1 MRKVKK
7 KTIFDKLKEKISTIN
22 FKKNN
27 TRNRTRNTKSKE
39 SLEKVKGKQVVKK
52 KGNTYKSKTNTK
64 KKTITKPKRSIWK
77 KILTIILIIGI
88 VGVLLMTLFFGYI
101 ALSAPKFSEKAFDV
115 KDQTVVYDVNGEI
128 IATLGAQ
135 KRESVSYDELPQ
147 VLIDAIIATEDSRFF
162 QHNGVDLPRFIKAT
176 ILQLLGRDA
185 GGASTLTMQ
194 AVKNNL
200 TKKDTLEKNK
210 IQKIIRKFQD
220 VYLAVFKVEK
230 EYSKEEIIELYV
242 NNYNLG
248 ANIYGVQEASKYYFG
263 KNVSELTLPEASL
276 IAGLFQAPNAYDP
289 YLHPEKAEARR
300 NIVLNLMYK
309 HGYITEEQRD
319 IAKSIPVTTLLS
331 KTNSSLNKYIGYIDT
346 VVDEVEKR
354 TGDNPYLVSMNIY
367 STLDPEKQD
376 IIEDINNGVTY
387 KWYNDV
393 AQAGIAVID
402 VKTGA
407 IVAVGAGRNKTTE
420 RSWNYATM
428 IKRHPGSTAKPIFD
442 YGPAIEYLNWSS
454 GQTVVDDTYTYSGG
468 GKIKNWDNGF
478 KGVMTAREALA
489 SSRNIPALY
498 TFQQVEQKDIKEF
511 VTNLGITPEYEGNTI
526 VESHSIGGFNGTS
539 PVDLA
544 AAYAAFARGGT
555 YIEPYSFTK
564 IEYVKTN
571 ETYTVKPKKVKAM
584 EESTAYIINKMLQR
598 SVTGNYISTTVPSG
612 TDVAGKSGTSTID
625 EAKIKALGIKKSVI
639 GDVWQVTYTPDY
651 AISLWYG
658 YKDLT
663 KENYLT
669 NTEGGPARRNI
680 TKLLTKGIFKP
691 NSKWEQPSSVV
702 TAKIEL
708 GSDPLV
714 LASEFT
720 PSGLVS
726 EEYFKKGT
734 QPTEV
739 STRFS
744 QLENPTN
751 LKYSAGTDS
760 VTLTW
765 DPIKTPDAI
774 NEEYL
779 TKYFSSNVY
788 KHWGNK
794 YLNQRLAY
802 NANNIGTLGY
812 SIYIETPSGLQ
823 YLANTTNTS
832 YTYTGYIDTSAK
844 FVIKSQYSIFT
855 ANQSSG
861 AEINVVANTSGGNSN
876 TTPTNPTTTTPS
888 SEWKVSNKLS
898 NCISHNTYKY
908 QDINQVSLIE
918 NGQQVTSNYQVKDT
932 CTEQTTNTVMSC
944 DALDPSLN
952 YTLTRKVIYKNNSKD
967 ISTITI
973 SNSCP

>member
-1 MRKVKK
+1 MKKETYNVEKTK
-7 KTIFDKLKEKISTIN
+7 KTKKAKITKTNKPKSEKLTKITN
-22 FKKNN
+22 MAK
-27 TRNRTRNTKSKE
+27 NTKSEVGNEVNKF
-39 SLEKVKGKQVVKK
+39 KQKYKK
-52 KGNTYKSKTNTK
+52 STLGQ
-64 KKTITKPKRSIWK
+64 
-77 KILTIILIIGI
+77 KILILLMLIITGLLILGLLFGLVI
-88 VGVLLMTLFFGYI
+88 VI
-101 ALSAPKFSEKAFDV
+101 SAPSFNTDKLYSKNS
-115 KDQTVVYDVNGEI
+115 TVIYDINGNQ
-128 IATLGAQ
+128 AARLGTEN
-135 KRESVSYDELPQ
+135 RELVTYDELPEN
-147 VLIDAIIATEDSRFF
+147 LIDAIIATEDSRFF
-162 QHNGVDLPRFIKAT
+162 QHDGIDLARFSKAVFG
-176 ILQLLGRDA
+176 QLLGHSDA
-185 GGASTLTMQ
+185 GGGSTLTMQ
-194 AVKNNL
+194 VA
-200 TKKDTLEKNK
+200 KKAFTSPIDSGIKG
-210 IQKIIRKFQD
+210 IVRKFTD
-220 VYLAVFKVEK
+220 IYLAVFKIETNYTK
-230 EYSKEEIIELYV
+230 EQIIEFYV
-242 NNYNLG
+242 NIPYLG
-248 ANIYGVQEASKYYFG
+248 SGTYGVEQASKTYFN
-263 KNVSELTLPEASL
+263 KSVDQLSLSEAAL

-376 IIEDINNGVTY
+376 IIEDINNGVNY

-888 SEWKVSNKLS
+888 SEWKVSNKLPS
-898 NCISHNTYKY
+898 CISHSTYKY